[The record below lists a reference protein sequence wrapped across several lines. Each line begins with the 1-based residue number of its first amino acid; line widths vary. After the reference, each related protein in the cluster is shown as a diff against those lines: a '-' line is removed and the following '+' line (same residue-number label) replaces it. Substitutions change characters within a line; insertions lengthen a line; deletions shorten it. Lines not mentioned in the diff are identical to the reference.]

1 MQLKVVWGLTDCIYL
16 TERGHALVWFLISL
30 IQRELAWERNFEV
43 NKFEAGRQAGRQAGK

>member
-43 NKFEAGRQAGRQAGK
+43 NKFEAGRQAGK